1 MADYKK
7 MYLKLLNEMNDTIE
21 RFEMCLLEAENIYI
35 DTANKADLGENNLTI
50 FKKDGEEN

>member
-7 MYLKLLNEMNDTIE
+7 MYLKLLHEMNDTME
-21 RFEMCLLEAENIYI
+21 RFKTCLLEAENIYI

-50 FKKDGEEN
+50 FEKEGEEN

>member
-1 MADYKK
+1 
-7 MYLKLLNEMNDTIE
+7 MNDTME

-50 FKKDGEEN
+50 FEKEGDEN